1 MNSFNPMSI
10 LSPTDIER
18 IQQATEHLLETTGF
32 AVEHEQLLKKA
43 RAAGAKVDAASGR
56 VRIPAPLFRELLAQ
70 IPACYRIRGML
81 GDEWEIGSERQY
93 GLGIVTDPWIIDY
106 ETQQPRRPRLDDLR
120 RHTIV
125 AQQLDPIVTISRMD
139 FPVVEFED
147 DTSSLRA
154 LEAHLLHHV
163 KHYTVLPASLESF
176 EQWLEILSL
185 IARGDEIRQW
195 LTVGIAV
202 VSPLALNELNAEILL
217 RSAERGFVVLPTI
230 CPMAGSTAP
239 YSLAG
244 VVLQANIEVLMVAI
258 MAQMVRPGTP
268 FLYSVGVSVTDM
280 RSGQDLY
287 YTMDKVLW
295 KIAFAQLGRAYRVP
309 TGAECGGSL
318 TYRFDQQSGAEGMLF
333 MLAAHASGA
342 HMLAGYGSN
351 HNANGMSAEMMVI
364 QNAYRNAARFLTR
377 GIDTDAFHL
386 AVESIERAGPHG
398 NFLTDDLTL
407 ALLHKNQFFQDD
419 IFDYSGGYRDGQS
432 MLRRAHDRV
441 EQLISGFVSP
451 VPEDVQERLRR
462 YFHDRYAGK

>member
-1 MNSFNPMSI
+1 MAGSSPSRKRTMNSFNPMSI

-163 KHYTVLPASLESF
+163 KHYT
-176 EQWLEILSL
+176 
-185 IARGDEIRQW
+185 
-195 LTVGIAV
+195 
-202 VSPLALNELNAEILL
+202 
-217 RSAERGFVVLPTI
+217 
-230 CPMAGSTAP
+230 
-239 YSLAG
+239 
-244 VVLQANIEVLMVAI
+244 
-258 MAQMVRPGTP
+258 
-268 FLYSVGVSVTDM
+268 
-280 RSGQDLY
+280 
-287 YTMDKVLW
+287 
-295 KIAFAQLGRAYRVP
+295 
-309 TGAECGGSL
+309 
-318 TYRFDQQSGAEGMLF
+318 
-333 MLAAHASGA
+333 
-342 HMLAGYGSN
+342 
-351 HNANGMSAEMMVI
+351 
-364 QNAYRNAARFLTR
+364 
-377 GIDTDAFHL
+377 
-386 AVESIERAGPHG
+386 
-398 NFLTDDLTL
+398 
-407 ALLHKNQFFQDD
+407 
-419 IFDYSGGYRDGQS
+419 
-432 MLRRAHDRV
+432 
-441 EQLISGFVSP
+441 
-451 VPEDVQERLRR
+451 
-462 YFHDRYAGK
+462 